1 MAKAKENYGKMV
13 EIQQEFIDKITA
25 NTNKMME
32 MFQVKEVDTKE
43 GQELINDYVKRS
55 QRLMEEQFHPDN
67 LEKFWEKMPEHYNKT
82 MEIQMDFYNRSTEL
96 MRKAM
101 EKYAM
106 HNQQE
111 YWKNLTNIY
120 MENYHAWMETSQA
133 NMKAMQD
140 FFSNN

>member
-13 EIQQEFIDKITA
+13 EIQQQFIDKITT

-32 MFQVKEVDTKE
+32 MFQLREVDNKE

-55 QRLMEEQFHPDN
+55 QHLMEEQFHPQN
-67 LEKFWEKMPEHYNKT
+67 VEKFWEKMPEHYNKA

-96 MRKAM
+96 MRKSM

-106 HNQQE
+106 HNQQD
-111 YWKNLTNIY
+111 YWKNLSNIY
-120 MENYHAWMETSQA
+120 MENYQAWMESSQA
-133 NMKAMQD
+133 NLKAMQE

>member
-32 MFQVKEVDTKE
+32 MFQVEEVDTKQ
-43 GQELINDYVKRS
+43 GQELLNDYVKRS

-67 LEKFWEKMPEHYNKT
+67 LEKFWEKMPEHYNKS

-96 MRKAM
+96 MRKTV

-106 HNQQE
+106 NNQQE
-111 YWKNLTNIY
+111 YWKNLSNIY
-120 MENYHAWMETSQA
+120 MENYHAWMQSSQA
-133 NMKAMQD
+133 NFKAMQD
-140 FFSNN
+140 FFNNN

>member
-13 EIQQEFIDKITA
+13 EIQQEFMDKITA

-32 MFQVKEVDTKE
+32 MFQLKDVDTKQ

-55 QRLMEEQFHPDN
+55 QRLMEEQFHPEN

-96 MRKAM
+96 MRKSM
-101 EKYAM
+101 EQYTM

-120 MENYHAWMETSQA
+120 MENYHAWLESSQA

>member
-32 MFQVKEVDTKE
+32 MFQLQDVDTKQ
-43 GQELINDYVKRS
+43 GQEVINDYVKRS

-67 LEKFWEKMPEHYNKT
+67 LEKFWEKMPEHYNKA

-96 MRKAM
+96 MRKTM
-101 EKYAM
+101 EKYTM
-106 HNQQE
+106 QNQQE

-120 MENYHAWMETSQA
+120 MENYHAWLESSQA